1 MTCFDFFRHVDISN
15 FVTLQKVEKTVQNI
29 SQGVSDEADQMS
41 KKLSLL
47 SSSVSSS
54 ADSLSAQSSDIS
66 NKLDRVTDLL
76 QQVLSSTS
84 SRSSNACKS
93 ESLADRLPGI

>member
-1 MTCFDFFRHVDISN
+1 MTRFNFLRHVDLANTI
-15 FVTLQKVEKTVQNI
+15 TLRKVEETVQVI
-29 SQGVSDEADQMS
+29 SQGLSDEADQMS
-41 KKLSLL
+41 KRLSLL

-54 ADSLSAQSSDIS
+54 ANSLSAQSSDMS

-93 ESLADRLPGI
+93 ESLADRVPGI

>member
-1 MTCFDFFRHVDISN
+1 MTCFNFFRHVDLAN
-15 FVTLQKVEKTVQNI
+15 TVTLRKVEETVQII
-29 SQGVSDEADQMS
+29 SQGVSDEADRMS
-41 KKLSLL
+41 KKLSML

-54 ADSLSAQSSDIS
+54 ANSLSAQSSDMS

-93 ESLADRLPGI
+93 ESLANRFRSI

>member
-1 MTCFDFFRHVDISN
+1 MTCCDFFRHVSLAN
-15 FVTLQKVEKTVQNI
+15 TVTLRKVEETVQII
-29 SQGVSDEADQMS
+29 SRGVSDEADQLG
-41 KKLSLL
+41 KKISLL

-54 ADSLSAQSSDIS
+54 ANSLSAQSSDMS

-84 SRSSNACKS
+84 SRSSDVCKS
-93 ESLADRLPGI
+93 ESI

>member
-1 MTCFDFFRHVDISN
+1 MTRFDFFRHVDLAN
-15 FVTLQKVEKTVQNI
+15 TVTLRKVEETVQTI
-29 SQGVSDEADQMS
+29 SQGVSDEADQMN

-47 SSSVSSS
+47 STSVSSS
-54 ADSLSAQSSDIS
+54 ANSLSAQSSDMS

-84 SRSSNACKS
+84 SRSSSACKS
-93 ESLADRLPGI
+93 ESLVERPLSI

>member
-1 MTCFDFFRHVDISN
+1 MTRFDFFTHLDLANTIKLR
-15 FVTLQKVEKTVQNI
+15 KVEETMQSI
-29 SQGVSDEADQMS
+29 SQGVSVEADQLS

-47 SSSVSSS
+47 SNSVSSS
-54 ADSLSAQSSDIS
+54 ANSLSAQSSDMS

-84 SRSSNACKS
+84 SSSSNVHKS
-93 ESLADRLPGI
+93 ETLEDRGLGI

>member
-1 MTCFDFFRHVDISN
+1 MTRFDSFRHVDLAN
-15 FVTLQKVEKTVQNI
+15 TVTLRKVEETVQTI

-47 SSSVSSS
+47 STSVSSS
-54 ADSLSAQSSDIS
+54 ANSLSAQSSDMS

-84 SRSSNACKS
+84 SRSSNAYKS
-93 ESLADRLPGI
+93 ESLEDRGLGI